1 MRLRL
6 GLLLLGIIRAATPFH
21 GKCFVGSMRNSKLFL
36 TAAAMLL
43 ASSAPSDATKIHLFR
58 SARPHDQPAAR
69 QERPEAEP
77 VPYHWSQGAAPK
89 AHWDMV
95 ERFGKV
101 GLSPGQYLWST
112 TLPEGETRV
121 VVDLL
126 TQMAYVYRGDHL
138 VGASTMSSAKTGH
151 ITPYGYWSILEKR
164 PFYRS
169 KKYDNAPMPWME
181 RIDNYG
187 IAFHGG
193 VNPGY
198 PASHGCM
205 RLPMKFA
212 EKLYSVTKIGTKVV
226 IEG

>member
-1 MRLRL
+1 VASMMYRTMIAVMLAALAVSSTTSEAKFRLF
-6 GLLLLGIIRAATPFH
+6 GH
-21 GKCFVGSMRNSKLFL
+21 GKPKAVRA
-36 TAAAMLL
+36 TQ
-43 ASSAPSDATKIHLFR
+43 APRAPM
-58 SARPHDQPAAR
+58 AQ
-69 QERPEAEP
+69 P
-77 VPYHWSQGAAPK
+77 VPYHWTQGAAPK
-89 AHWDMV
+89 AHRDMV
-95 ERFGKV
+95 AEFGRV
-101 GLSPGQYLWST
+101 GLKPGQYLWASSI
-112 TLPEGETRV
+112 PAEGDTRV

-126 TQMAYVYRGDHL
+126 TQMAYVYRGEQL
-138 VGASTMSSAKTGH
+138 VGASTLSSAKRGMV
-151 ITPYGYWSILEKR
+151 TPYGFWTILEKR

-169 KKYDNAPMPWME
+169 KKYDNAPMPFMQ

-212 EKLYSVTKIGTKVV
+212 EKLYGLTKIGSKVI

>member
-1 MRLRL
+1 MRKSIFTL
-6 GLLLLGIIRAATPFH
+6 GMAALAI
-21 GKCFVGSMRNSKLFL
+21 CS
-36 TAAAMLL
+36 TAAGAKM
-43 ASSAPSDATKIHLFR
+43 HLFAR
-58 SARPHDQPAAR
+58 ARPKTQVRQAA
-69 QERPEAEP
+69 QP
-77 VPYHWSQGAAPK
+77 VPYHWTQGAAPK

-95 ERFGKV
+95 AAFGKV
-101 GLSPGQYLWST
+101 GLSPGQYVWSSSAPT
-112 TLPEGETRV
+112 SGETRI

-126 TQMAYVYRGDHL
+126 TQMAYVYRGERL
-138 VGASTMSSAKTGH
+138 IGASSMSSAKTGH

-193 VNPGY
+193 LNPGY

-205 RLPMKFA
+205 RLPLKFA
-212 EKLYSVTKIGTKVV
+212 EKLYGVTKIGTKVV

>member
-1 MRLRL
+1 MRYWAMAAAVVA
-6 GLLLLGIIRAATPFH
+6 LLGVSSTASDAMGFHLFGKRTRAAP
-21 GKCFVGSMRNSKLFL
+21 
-36 TAAAMLL
+36 
-43 ASSAPSDATKIHLFR
+43 APAVPK
-58 SARPHDQPAAR
+58 AQPA
-69 QERPEAEP
+69 
-77 VPYHWSQGAAPK
+77 PYHWTQGAAPK
-89 AHWDMV
+89 AHRDMV
-95 ERFGKV
+95 AEFRKV
-101 GLSPGQYLWST
+101 GLKPGDYLWTASVPT
-112 TLPEGETRV
+112 EGETRV

-126 TQMAYVYRGDHL
+126 TQMTYVYRGDKL
-138 VGASTMSSAKTGH
+138 IGASTMSSAKTGH

-169 KKYDNAPMPWME
+169 KKYDNAPMPFME

-212 EKLYSVTKIGTKVV
+212 EKLYGVTKIGTKVV

>member
-1 MRLRL
+1 MRHSAIVA
-6 GLLLLGIIRAATPFH
+6 G
-21 GKCFVGSMRNSKLFL
+21 
-36 TAAAMLL
+36 AAAAL
-43 ASSAPSDATKIHLFR
+43 AVTSGPSDARKLHLFGSHPR
-58 SARPHDQPAAR
+58 EVAKSQQDSGTPKAQP
-69 QERPEAEP
+69 
-77 VPYHWSQGAAPK
+77 VHYNWSEGAAPK
-89 AHWDMV
+89 AHRDLV
-95 ERFGKV
+95 STFNKI
-101 GLSPGQYLWST
+101 GLGPGQYVWASK
-112 TLPEGETRV
+112 LPDGETKV
-121 VVDLL
+121 VVDLV
-126 TQMAYVYRGDHL
+126 TQMTYVYRGDRL

-151 ITPYGYWSILEKR
+151 ITPYGNWTILEKR

-181 RIDNYG
+181 RIDDYG

-212 EKLYSVTKIGTKVV
+212 EKLYGVTKIGTKVV